1 VEPAGPIP
9 TAHLFAPLH
18 AALTELLR
26 VLSPEDWDRP
36 TVAGRWSVRDV
47 AAHLLDTQ
55 LRRLSAQRDGHAV
68 LPARPIESDRDLAAH
83 LHALNADWVAAARR
97 LSPRILVELLDA
109 TAPALASLFASLPLH
124 GPAIFA
130 VSWAGQTAS
139 ENWMD
144 VGREYTERWHHQAQ
158 IRDAVGAPALDGRE
172 FLHPVLELSLYG
184 LPVAF
189 RDTPAGG
196 GTSVVVEVGGEAG
209 GVWTLRRETGG
220 WKLWRGEAPGA
231 AMRASM
237 DPDTAWR
244 LFFNALPAAAA
255 RSRVRLEGDAV
266 LAGKLLEAR
275 GVVI

>member
-1 VEPAGPIP
+1 VEPVGPIE
-9 TAHLFAPLH
+9 TAQLFAPLH
-18 AALTELLR
+18 AELVRLLR
-26 VLSPEDWDRP
+26 GLAPEDWDQP
-36 TVAGRWSVRDV
+36 TVAGRWKVRDV

-68 LPARPIESDRDLAAH
+68 LPAGSIASDQDLAAH
-83 LHALNADWVAAARR
+83 LHALNAEWVEAARR
-97 LSPRILVELLDA
+97 LSPRVLIELLEA
-109 TAPALASLFASLPLH
+109 TAPALAALFSSLPPR

-130 VSWAGQTAS
+130 VSWAGQSAS

-189 RDTPAGG
+189 RDAPVADGA
-196 GTSVVVEVGGEAG
+196 SVVVEIGGAAG
-209 GVWTLRRETGG
+209 GIWTLRRDAPG
-220 WKLWRGEAPGA
+220 WTLWRGGA
-231 AMRASM
+231 GGRLLYARM
-237 DPDTAWR
+237 DADTAWR

-255 RSRVRLEGDAV
+255 RSRVRLEGEAV
-266 LAGKLLEAR
+266 LAAKLLEAR
-275 GVVI
+275 GVVV